1 MEYPEAEPLSRQC
14 MGRIHTEWLFER
26 EGFTNWPAYTL
37 AGRSTMIYDLRRKAV
52 DNSQQRELDL
62 LAKFPGGRL
71 LINWPIVSP
80 LPVWLTV
87 ERGVRGK

>member
-1 MEYPEAEPLSRQC
+1 MFDRFAISAGGSQLGPQVSLA
-14 MGRIHTEWLFER
+14 LF
-26 EGFTNWPAYTL
+26 L
-37 AGRSTMIYDLRRKAV
+37 VLLSTMIYDLRRKAV

-71 LINWPIVSP
+71 LLNWPIVSP